1 MNTVNKKGAFY
12 MGPVIIFLLVA
23 VLAAFG
29 LIRSLKGKNVLG
41 ILFAFGSLIV
51 FGWFAVM
58 TFLNNGFP
66 ATH

>member
-1 MNTVNKKGAFY
+1 
-12 MGPVIIFLLVA
+12 MGTVIIFLLVA
-23 VLAAFG
+23 ILAAFG
-29 LIRSLKGKNVLG
+29 LIGSIKSKNILG
-41 ILFAFGSLIV
+41 ILFAFGSLAV

>member
-1 MNTVNKKGAFY
+1 MALG
-12 MGPVIIFLLVA
+12 MILGPEVIFLLVA
-23 VLAAFG
+23 ILAAFG
-29 LIRSLKGKNVLG
+29 LIRSVKSKNILG
-41 ILFAFGSLIV
+41 ILFAFGSLAV